1 LNIITLRN
9 WSFWVADCLT
19 GGSVKRHLLEVSD
32 ILSDAT
38 SEASLEKQ
46 GENLEA
52 LLQHA
57 TSTTSYYSSFKDYQ
71 NLDDFPVI
79 MKTDVQKS
87 FDAFR
92 STLFTNKKLYKVA
105 TSGSTGVP
113 FFLFQNIDK
122 RRRNI
127 ADVYYFLKKVDHILG
142 QRLYELEIW
151 QDHNRKSKLKS
162 WIQNVVQFDVTKLTP
177 DRMDRFLTDVK
188 KYPMKKSFLG
198 FASSLETI
206 CKYLDRDTQPRVLPI
221 INTIIANS
229 EFLNKYTRERLKVHF
244 KANVYSRY
252 SNEEVG
258 IIAHQTAHSNDEFTI
273 NWASYFVELLDMD
286 SDIPAAPR
294 DLGRIVVTDLFNYS
308 MPLIRYDTGD
318 VGIFTETNTARPNFK
333 YIEGRKMDLIYDT
346 QGNILSSFI
355 VYTKLYK
362 YYKDLKQYQFIQTG
376 EREYTINLN
385 VIDTFNHEQDLI
397 KDIQSDFGQDAMVT
411 INYVE
416 EIPPLASGKRK
427 KVVNL
432 YHKN

>member
-1 LNIITLRN
+1 MDFSTLRN
-9 WSFWVADCLT
+9 WSFWVADRLT
-19 GGSVKRHLLEVSD
+19 GGAVKKHLIEVSA
-32 ILSDAT
+32 ILFDVT
-38 SEASLEKQ
+38 SVTSLEKQ
-46 GENLEA
+46 GKNLEA
-52 LLQHA
+52 LLKHA
-57 TSTTSYYSSFKDYQ
+57 VSTTTFYSSFKDYQ
-71 NLDDFPVI
+71 NINDFPVVK
-79 MKTDVQKS
+79 KTDVQNN

-92 STLFTNKKLYKVA
+92 SSRFDNKKLHKVA

-113 FFLFQNIDK
+113 FFLFQNSDK
-122 RRRNI
+122 RKRNI

-151 QDHNRKSKLKS
+151 KDHNRKSKLKS
-162 WIQNVVQFDVTKLTP
+162 WIQNVVQFDVSKLTP
-177 DRMDRFLTDVK
+177 DRMDGFLNEVK
-188 KYPMKKSFLG
+188 KYPKKKSFLG

-206 CKYLDRDTQPRVLPI
+206 CKYLDSDSQPRDLPI

-229 EFLNKYTRERLKVHF
+229 EFLNKYTRERLNAHF

-252 SNEEVG
+252 SNEEIG

-273 NWASYFVELLDMD
+273 NWASYYVELLDMD
-286 SDIPAAPR
+286 SDKPAAAGE
-294 DLGRIVVTDLFNYS
+294 LGRIVVTDLFNYS

-318 VGIFTETNTARPNFK
+318 VAMFTESNNSRPNFK
-333 YIEGRKMDLIYDT
+333 HIEGRKMDLIYDT

-362 YYKDLKQYQFIQTG
+362 YYNDLRQYQFIQTG
-376 EREYTINLN
+376 EKEYTINLN
-385 VIDTFNHEQDLI
+385 VIDTFNHEQALI
-397 KDIQSDFGQDAMVT
+397 KDIQSDFGQDALVT
-411 INYVE
+411 VNYVD